1 MDKDTQRGD
10 GRDARF
16 NVHAIQRNDGYDT
29 YRIGK
34 NLYISLDTG
43 TYLPRLSKTQVDY
56 TWLLL
61 TSCAKRASQHFDE
74 HKK

>member
-1 MDKDTQRGD
+1 MSDSWIKIKRGWKGQD
-10 GRDARF
+10 SMCMRF
-16 NVHAIQRNDGYDT
+16 RNDGYDT
-29 YRIGK
+29 NRIGT

-43 TYLPRLSKTQVDY
+43 TYLPRFSKTQVDY

-61 TSCAKRASQHFDE
+61 TCAKRASQHFDE